1 MIFCKKNQKALTT
14 ELEPTYSNKAYQ
26 KDYENFEND
35 WDTQNYSEI
44 DLTEQR
50 VYVYRDGQLAYSCI
64 CVSGLPTEKND
75 RITRTGVWYIKE
87 KKPEKVLVGE
97 DYETPVKYWIRI
109 MWTGTGYHALDRS
122 DWANWTPDLYKVKG
136 SHGCLNLQEEDAKKL
151 YELIRMN
158 DPVFIHY

>member
-1 MIFCKKNQKALTT
+1 MSKVKRIKKALTT

-75 RITRTGVWYIKE
+75 RITRTGVCISKR
-87 KKPEKVLVGE
+87 KNQRK
-97 DYETPVKYWIRI
+97 
-109 MWTGTGYHALDRS
+109 
-122 DWANWTPDLYKVKG
+122 
-136 SHGCLNLQEEDAKKL
+136 
-151 YELIRMN
+151 
-158 DPVFIHY
+158 F